1 VIRQLRGRVVA
12 ARLRRDARA
21 TYFAQ
26 HRPAVRA
33 ARALCRERDAAARAE
48 LLDALAGCERRMADV
63 HPAAFGPDPI
73 EWEGGRDLA
82 ESLEFSA
89 DLAGLLADTERA
101 AAAGPGAAQ
110 LRLYASGHLL
120 TLATCWGL
128 EPPQV
133 DALDLAADEVM
144 WQLVTVTDPQ
154 RRAWLV
160 LDLYDL
166 VVDTVGGQAA
176 ETLAGLAGCYLEAAG
191 HSRRA
196 AADLVR
202 TRTPASTARPAAGGA
217 S

>member
-1 VIRQLRGRVVA
+1 MIGHLRGQAAA
-12 ARLRRDARA
+12 ARRRREARA
-21 TYFAQ
+21 AYFAQ
-26 HRPAVRA
+26 HRPASKA
-33 ARALCRERDAAARAE
+33 ARALCRGRDAAARAE
-48 LLDALAGCERRMADV
+48 LLDALAGCERRMAEM
-63 HPAAFGPDPI
+63 HEAAFGPDPI

-82 ESLEFSA
+82 ESLEYSA
-89 DLAGLLADTERA
+89 DLVGLLADTERA
-101 AAAGPGAAQ
+101 AAAGPDAVG
-110 LRLYASGHLL
+110 LRLAASGQLL

-128 EPPQV
+128 APDQV
-133 DALDLAADEVM
+133 DALDSAADEVM
-144 WQLVTVTDPQ
+144 WQLVTITDPQ
-154 RRAWLV
+154 RRARLV

-202 TRTPASTARPAAGGA
+202 TRAPASAARGYGEA